1 LAYLSFL
8 PERRQALLKGVLR
21 VACWEA
27 WESIT
32 DDPTNAD
39 LRREIQKIAAE
50 LETGSLEKLDQ
61 DKALIGLEALHRA
74 MYYLGPEDLHTRAGY
89 ELTEFVSAG
98 QLLASV
104 AFGSGI
110 YIDKLWCEF

>member
-1 LAYLSFL
+1 MAYLSFI
-8 PERRQALLKGVLR
+8 PESRQALLKGVLR
-21 VACWEA
+21 AASGEVL
-27 WESIT
+27 ESIS
-32 DDPTNAD
+32 DDPTHAD
-39 LRREIQKIAAE
+39 LRQKIQKIAEE
-50 LETGSLEKLDQ
+50 LESGSLDKLDR

-74 MYYLGPEDLHTRAGY
+74 MYFLGPEDLQTRTGF

-110 YIDKLWCEF
+110 HIDKLWCEY